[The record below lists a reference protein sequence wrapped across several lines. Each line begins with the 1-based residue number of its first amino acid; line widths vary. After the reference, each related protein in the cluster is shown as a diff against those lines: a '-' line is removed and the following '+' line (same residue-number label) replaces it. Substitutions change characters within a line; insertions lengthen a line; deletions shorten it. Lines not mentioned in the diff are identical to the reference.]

1 MKKIILVL
9 TLILLALFSI
19 ACVCAGDMND
29 TVISNQDDSQIE
41 LTVIKNNNIELN
53 IDENQAIGEKNPI
66 NEEDNGTFTA
76 LQQKINNAGD
86 NYTIIFANNYT
97 YDNGFTANGIL
108 INKSLTI
115 DGKGYTIN
123 ASHQSRIF
131 NIVAANVT
139 LKNISFINGN
149 ASCGGAIIWNHA
161 DNGKITDCLFENN
174 EAQDGGAIFW
184 DNATEGK
191 IIKST
196 FKNNNVTWRGGAIQI
211 VNAST
216 CKINDCTFDNN
227 NANRSA
233 GAIYVNN
240 CTYISIDNSKFENN
254 QVNYSG
260 GAIYFN
266 GDNGAISNSN
276 FTNNNARFNG
286 AVCING
292 ENGNVNNCI
301 FTNNIA
307 TESAG
312 ALGWERKG
320 NGNIEK
326 CTFTTNTAP
335 MGGAIYQNSATNI
348 SISNSIFENNTA
360 NDGGAIFWDN
370 GTEGKIIKSTFK
382 NNNVTWRGGAIQIV
396 NASTCKIN
404 DCTFDNNN
412 ANRSA
417 GAIYVNNCTY
427 ISIDNSKFENNQVNY
442 SGGAIYFNGDN
453 GAISNSNFTNN
464 NARFNGAV
472 CINGENGNVNNCI
485 FTNNIATESAGA
497 LGWERKGNGNIEKCT
512 FTTNTAPMGGA
523 IYQNSATNIS
533 ISNSIFENNTA
544 NDGGAIFW
552 DNGTEGKIIK
562 STFKNNKAD
571 GFGGAIYNNAT
582 TIINNSKFTANNATK
597 GNAIETESDMIISN
611 SEFIGNGEDCID
623 VKSGAQITLN
633 NVSSD
638 VPLVNDTISMAIL
651 EAKDVIYGNDIN
663 IKVRVNSSIISP
675 LNNGKVVVKV
685 NNVEYSVDVK
695 DGIATLVIPELDV
708 GTYNVNVVYIDNNM
722 SRAEIPVNFTVNK
735 RDITI
740 NANDAAYIINYG
752 GTYKVSFTNVVD
764 GTKVTFT
771 LNGKNIG
778 TSAIINGAA
787 SIKLTA
793 KILKTAKA
801 GKKNMII
808 KIENSNYSLTSKTVK
823 ITINK
828 EKTKIIAKKKTFKK
842 STKTKKYT
850 IILKNSK
857 GNAVNKAKVTLK
869 VKGKTYR
876 AKTNTKGKAVF
887 KIKKLTKKGKYTATV
902 KYAGSAYYNAVSKK
916 VKIIIK

>member
-9 TLILLALFSI
+9 MLILLALFSI

-41 LTVIKNNNIELN
+41 LTVIENNNIELN

-86 NYTIIFANNYT
+86 NSTIIFANNYT

-139 LKNISFINGN
+139 LKNITFINGN

-184 DNATEGK
+184 DNGTEGK

-196 FKNNNVTWRGGAIQI
+196 FKSNNVTWRGGAIQI

-216 CKINDCTFDNN
+216 C
-227 NANRSA
+227 
-233 GAIYVNN
+233 
-240 CTYISIDNSKFENN
+240 E
-254 QVNYSG
+254 
-260 GAIYFN
+260 
-266 GDNGAISNSN
+266 
-276 FTNNNARFNG
+276 
-286 AVCING
+286 
-292 ENGNVNNCI
+292 
-301 FTNNIA
+301 
-307 TESAG
+307 
-312 ALGWERKG
+312 
-320 NGNIEK
+320 
-326 CTFTTNTAP
+326 
-335 MGGAIYQNSATNI
+335 
-348 SISNSIFENNTA
+348 
-360 NDGGAIFWDN
+360 
-370 GTEGKIIKSTFK
+370 
-382 NNNVTWRGGAIQIV
+382 
-396 NASTCKIN
+396 IN

-571 GFGGAIYNNAT
+571 GFGGAIYNNAA

-663 IKVRVNSSIISP
+663 IKVQVNSSIISP

-778 TSAIINGAA
+778 TSAILNGAA

-857 GNAVNKAKVTLK
+857 GKAVNKAKVTLK